1 MSENLIASL
10 QVGRNAPSM
19 PVEEYRARKV
29 ALVTGKF
36 DVLSWVFGHQDAVCM
51 VRMCLCVNQP

>member
-10 QVGRNAPSM
+10 QVGRSTSSM
-19 PVEEYRARKV
+19 PIEEYRARKV

-36 DVLSWVFGHQDAVCM
+36 LSFFLFGSKVTD
-51 VRMCLCVNQP
+51 NGY

>member
-10 QVGRNAPSM
+10 LVGRNTTSSM
-19 PVEEYRARKV
+19 PIEEYKARKV

-36 DVLSWVFGHQDAVCM
+36 VYFPLVALSPFYLH
-51 VRMCLCVNQP
+51 CLRKL

>member
-10 QVGRNAPSM
+10 LVGRNNSSNM
-19 PVEEYRARKV
+19 PIEEYKARKV

-36 DVLSWVFGHQDAVCM
+36 LFAF
-51 VRMCLCVNQP
+51 CVPFFFLVTKGTKLL

>member
-10 QVGRNAPSM
+10 QVGSSSPSM

-29 ALVTGKF
+29 ALVTGKLYLF
-36 DVLSWVFGHQDAVCM
+36 CPSKEF
-51 VRMCLCVNQP
+51 

>member
-10 QVGRNAPSM
+10 LVGRNTSAM
-19 PVEEYRARKV
+19 PIEEYKARKV

-36 DVLSWVFGHQDAVCM
+36 FFPFFFWSRCWLLTHK
-51 VRMCLCVNQP
+51 LL